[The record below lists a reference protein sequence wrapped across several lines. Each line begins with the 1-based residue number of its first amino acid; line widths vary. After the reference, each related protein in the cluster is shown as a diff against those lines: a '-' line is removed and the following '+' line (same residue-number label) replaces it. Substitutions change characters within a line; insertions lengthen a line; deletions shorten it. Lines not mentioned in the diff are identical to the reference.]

1 MDMHPAIDGTA
12 KEGLRARKRR
22 ETRQRIARAGLRMF
36 LENGF
41 DATTLDMIAA
51 AADISRRTFF
61 HYFDSKDDILTVWEN
76 EVADA
81 FRTAIA
87 EQPLRARPLAVVHGA
102 LMSVIARYETQEAVA
117 IDRLMRSTE
126 ALRARKWSNYER
138 YERTVFAAALAER
151 WPGANQQQ
159 GLRLVAM
166 LGVGALRLAV
176 EKWAGNGYRG
186 RLAKHLEEVFLN
198 LRAQLTM

>member
-1 MDMHPAIDGTA
+1 MYLA
-12 KEGLRARKRR
+12 
-22 ETRQRIARAGLRMF
+22 
-36 LENGF
+36 NGF
-41 DATTLDMIAA
+41 DATTLDMIAS

-61 HYFDSKDDILTVWEN
+61 HYFDSKDDVLTVWED

-81 FRTAIA
+81 FRAAID
-87 EQPLRARPLAVVHGA
+87 EQPPRARPLAVVRGA
-102 LMSVIARYETQEAVA
+102 LLSVIARYETQEAVA

-151 WPGANQQQ
+151 WPSPNQQQ
-159 GLRLVAM
+159 ALRLVAM

-176 EKWAGNGYRG
+176 EKWGGSGYHG
-186 RLAKHLEEVFLN
+186 RLARHLEEVFLN
-198 LRAQLTM
+198 LRAQLTG